1 MNIKIL
7 DNLINKEIQKN
18 IYNEITG
25 FKYYYGEYD
34 KPDTPPTGLVAELPN
49 TSLTFNILTFH
60 LKNFLEGHHLYRSY
74 VNLFKPN
81 ENPYFHIDREK
92 GKTVLYY
99 PNIDTYDLDEGG
111 ETQFYQ
117 EEIKGIRPVAGRIVI
132 FDSNILHKATSFRN
146 QIRYTVAL
154 KYD

>member
-1 MNIKIL
+1 
-7 DNLINKEIQKN
+7 
-18 IYNEITG
+18 
-25 FKYYYGEYD
+25 
-34 KPDTPPTGLVAELPN
+34 
-49 TSLTFNILTFH
+49 
-60 LKNFLEGHHLYRSY
+60 
-74 VNLFKPN
+74 
-81 ENPYFHIDREK
+81 
-92 GKTVLYY
+92 
-99 PNIDTYDLDEGG
+99 LDEGG